1 MSGSPVAQPVRPGCR
16 DAHAA
21 VLHVQ
26 LCAQVRVKISA
37 AAGSFVLVIAG
48 SSGVVRNG
56 VRSRA
61 IGSSHSGDIPSIVW
75 RSDATL
81 D

>member
-1 MSGSPVAQPVRPGCR
+1 M
-16 DAHAA
+16 
-21 VLHVQ
+21 LHVQ
-26 LCAQVRVKISA
+26 LCAQVRVKLSA
-37 AAGSFVLVIAG
+37 AAGSFVLVIAV

-56 VRSRA
+56 VRGCA

>member
-1 MSGSPVAQPVRPGCR
+1 
-16 DAHAA
+16 

-26 LCAQVRVKISA
+26 LCAQVRVNFSVPA
-37 AAGSFVLVIAG
+37 ELFVLVIAV
-48 SSGVVRNG
+48 SSGVTRKG
-56 VRSRA
+56 VSTCA
-61 IGSSHSGDIPSIVW
+61 IGSSHSGDIPLIVW